1 MVDRMSEREIDSIL
15 ESVDENRR
23 DAIRNMLIKT
33 AFAAPVVAT
42 FAMGGLS
49 VREALAYCS
58 NGQCSNVS

>member
-15 ESVDENRR
+15 ESVDESRR

-33 AFAAPVVAT
+33 AFVAPVVAT

-49 VREALAYCS
+49 VREAHAYGS
-58 NGQCSNVS
+58 NLTPV